1 MTRLR
6 LYDTMQ
12 REMTE
17 FEPIDPDRV
26 LMYVCGPTVYDSPH
40 LGHARAAVVFDVL
53 FRELRHRYG
62 DAHVVYV
69 RNYTDVDDK
78 IILRSLDTGVPIDEV
93 TARYI
98 AEYEDAMR
106 ALGCLEPTVKP
117 RVTEVMPDILAFIE
131 RLLAAE
137 AAYVVDG
144 DVYYDVSAFPQY
156 GKLSGRTLD
165 ELETVHRV
173 EPDPRKRR
181 PLDFALWKAA
191 KPGEPAWDSPWGPGR
206 PGWHIECSVM
216 ATKFGRD
223 TLDIHG
229 GGQDLQFPH
238 HENEIAQCEVVTHV
252 PFART
257 WVHNGF
263 VRVNA
268 EKMSKSLRNFITVG
282 ELTAEWPPVVLR
294 YLLLSAQYRTPL
306 DFDER
311 SIVEAAKA
319 ILRLADAF
327 ERAGE
332 TCLPDVAASAKQQRA
347 LAGLTETLNQ
357 GAAAFDAALAQ
368 DLNSA
373 LALGKVFEAAR
384 ESNRI
389 LGGFTGGL
397 PADAEPTLAALAT
410 LRDRLVHRLGLAIA
424 DTAALRADWNRKG
437 LLRLGLTAD
446 AVETRVADR
455 AAARAA
461 RDWAAAD
468 AMRTSLAGDGILV
481 EDGVS
486 GSRWSVDPEA
496 LLRTGAAQ

>member
-1 MTRLR
+1 MTDLR
-6 LYDTMQ
+6 LYDS
-12 REMTE
+12 MTRALAD
-17 FEPIDPDRV
+17 FQPIDPQRI

-62 DAHVVYV
+62 VVPVVYV

-78 IILRSLDTGVPIDEV
+78 IIQRSLDTGVPIDDV

-98 AEYEDAMR
+98 AEYEEAMQ
-106 ALGCLEPTVKP
+106 ALGCLEPTIKP
-117 RVTEVMPDILAFIE
+117 RVTEVMPDILAFVE
-131 RLLAAE
+131 RLLTAG

-144 DVYYDVSAFPQY
+144 DVYYDIAAFPGY
-156 GKLSGRTLD
+156 GKLSGRTSD
-165 ELETVHRV
+165 ELEAVHRID
-173 EPDPRKRR
+173 PDPRKHR

-252 PFART
+252 PFARI

-282 ELTAEWPPVVLR
+282 ELVAEWPPVVLR
-294 YLLLSAQYRTPL
+294 YLLLSAHYRTPL
-306 DFDER
+306 DFDVR

-319 ILRLADAF
+319 VLRLADAC
-327 ERAGE
+327 ERAGDA
-332 TCLPDVAASAKQQRA
+332 TAADVAATPKQVKA
-347 LAGLTETLNQ
+347 LDDLAASLRTAGE
-357 GAAAFDAALAQ
+357 AFDAALAQ
-368 DLNSA
+368 DLNTA
-373 LALGKVFEAAR
+373 LALGKVFEAVR
-384 ESNRI
+384 DSNRV
-389 LGGFTGGL
+389 LGAWPGRM
-397 PADAEPTLAALAT
+397 PAAAAPALAALAA
-410 LRDRLVHRLGLAIA
+410 LRERLTDRLGLALGDA
-424 DTAALRADWNRKG
+424 AALREDWNRRG
-437 LLRLGLTAD
+437 LDRLGLNDGEVA
-446 AVETRVADR
+446 ARVAER
-455 AAARAA
+455 SVARAA
-461 RDWAAAD
+461 RDWARSD
-468 AMRTSLAGDGILV
+468 AMRQALADDGILV
-481 EDGVS
+481 EDGAE
-486 GSRWSVDPEA
+486 GSRWSVDPDA
-496 LLRTGAAQ
+496 FLRSGEGG